1 MKNIPIGQI
10 LLENGYITKQHL
22 EDALV
27 KQKETGK
34 KLGDM
39 LLDLGDA
46 ARAGAFPE
54 VKGSLYRPYNNQNR
68 KRRC

>member
-10 LLENGYITKQHL
+10 LLESGYITKQHL

-39 LLDLGDA
+39 LLDLGYA
-46 ARAGAFPE
+46 AEGAAPLPNHF
-54 VKGSLYRPYNNQNR
+54 NR
-68 KRRC
+68 KPLEETVTYM